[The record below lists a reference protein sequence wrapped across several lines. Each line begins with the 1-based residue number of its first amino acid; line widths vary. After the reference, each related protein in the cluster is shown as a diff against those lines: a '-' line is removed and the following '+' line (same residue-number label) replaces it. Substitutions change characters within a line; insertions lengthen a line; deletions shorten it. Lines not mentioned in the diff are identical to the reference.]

1 MDPERSGLRALGRTS
16 LRPDRLVSAALR
28 RGCRGE
34 AGFTLLEITLVF
46 AIMAVLLGLTI
57 PRLRDTGAAELK
69 SQSHRL
75 AMTFKLVRDEAILQG
90 IPFQLNFD
98 LDEQRYW
105 ITSADPLGGD
115 NVATSTLGRL
125 ARGFRFDREVGIADV
140 MLPAAGAK
148 VSQGRIYTIFY
159 PDGTVDPTVIHLAS
173 NDQQAYTLHLNPMNS
188 RLEMTPGY
196 IVPRYSDVP

>member
-1 MDPERSGLRALGRTS
+1 MSSLTPNRTVRTPSASHREARQSSGQ
-16 LRPDRLVSAALR
+16 
-28 RGCRGE
+28 
-34 AGFTLLEITLVF
+34 AGFTLLEITLVI
-46 AIMAVLLGLTI
+46 AIIAVLLGLAI
-57 PRLRDTGAAELK
+57 PKLRDTTVTELK
-69 SQSHRL
+69 AQSHRL

-90 IPFQLNFD
+90 IPFQINFD

-125 ARGFRFDREVGIADV
+125 ARGFSFNRDVGIADV

-148 VSQGRIYTIFY
+148 VNQGRVYTIFY

-173 NDQQAYTLHLNPMNS
+173 AGHDSYTLHLNPMTS
-188 RLEMTPGY
+188 RLEMTAGY
-196 IVPRYSDVP
+196 VVPKYSDLP

>member
-1 MDPERSGLRALGRTS
+1 MQTAPAEDKLPFGQRRPLQRRS
-16 LRPDRLVSAALR
+16 
-28 RGCRGE
+28 GE
-34 AGFTLLEITLVF
+34 AGFTLLEITLVI
-46 AIMAVLLGLTI
+46 AIIAVLLGLAI
-57 PRLRDTGAAELK
+57 PRLRDTSMAELK
-69 SQSHRL
+69 AQSHRL

-90 IPFQLNFD
+90 IPFQINFD

-125 ARGFRFDREVGIADV
+125 ARGFHLDRDVGIADV

-148 VSQGRIYTIFY
+148 VNQGRIYTIFY

-173 NDQQAYTLHLNPMNS
+173 PTQAYTLHLNPMNS

-196 IVPRYSDVP
+196 VVPKYSDLP